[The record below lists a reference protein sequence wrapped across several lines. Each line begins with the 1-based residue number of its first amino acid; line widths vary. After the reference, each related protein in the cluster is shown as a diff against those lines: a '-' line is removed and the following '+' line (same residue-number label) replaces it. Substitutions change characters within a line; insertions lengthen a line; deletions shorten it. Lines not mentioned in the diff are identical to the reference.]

1 MVSTYFSYFVSLLFG
16 LNRLTLFGC
25 YTFFAGLAIYLVIKR
40 QRKFVP
46 PSIRNLIP
54 VCFGIFVYAIFF
66 ISLYP
71 AIFMPLNGSYV
82 MGGPNWQDT
91 AMHLSVIESLTQ
103 GNFPPQAPYFSGEPL
118 SYYFFSDLHAAIV
131 NTFYGNFFPRILVVL
146 NPFFATLFFF
156 SVYALCFELTKR
168 RSYSVVAALASVL
181 YGNLSFFIFFKNLKD
196 SGIKFLT
203 FLTNNTFC
211 TDQNFFKVTP
221 MSDYFLQNR
230 PMMIGLP
237 ALIIIILLIKRNEI
251 VLASILAALLIKFQM
266 FGFMVVWIFFGFYI
280 LTELLFKTIGF
291 KKFVMSVFVFAVPS
305 LILLLVFTPTAIGGR
320 SMLQVLI
327 QSFVWGPWQR
337 HDLVWFLKFTI
348 LNLNILFPIFILS
361 FFFRKNYKDKNLL
374 PIYLTGFTIF
384 AIPFLMRFT
393 IYEFDMFK
401 FFYYLVPLICILAAV
416 FFSRLRFKK
425 ISFAA
430 FLLISIPVIITS
442 CLLLGHSYLNKT
454 VGYSSGDFLAGSWI
468 RDNTP
473 QKSVFVTMPSVHSA
487 PTDIGGRLRIISYIN
502 WPYSHG
508 FNYGNDNVFSRVRD
522 VTEVY
527 KTGDPGLVKFKY
539 SAKYVFY
546 GREERGQFPL
556 AEKLF
561 DKNKNLKL
569 IYNRDGIDIYEIF

>member
-1 MVSTYFSYFVSLLFG
+1 
-16 LNRLTLFGC
+16 
-25 YTFFAGLAIYLVIKR
+25 
-40 QRKFVP
+40 
-46 PSIRNLIP
+46 
-54 VCFGIFVYAIFF
+54 
-66 ISLYP
+66 
-71 AIFMPLNGSYV
+71 
-82 MGGPNWQDT
+82 
-91 AMHLSVIESLTQ
+91 
-103 GNFPPQAPYFSGEPL
+103 
-118 SYYFFSDLHAAIV
+118 
-131 NTFYGNFFPRILVVL
+131 
-146 NPFFATLFFF
+146 
-156 SVYALCFELTKR
+156 
-168 RSYSVVAALASVL
+168 
-181 YGNLSFFIFFKNLKD
+181 
-196 SGIKFLT
+196 
-203 FLTNNTFC
+203 
-211 TDQNFFKVTP
+211 
-221 MSDYFLQNR
+221 
-230 PMMIGLP
+230 
-237 ALIIIILLIKRNEI
+237 
-251 VLASILAALLIKFQM
+251 
-266 FGFMVVWIFFGFYI
+266 
-280 LTELLFKTIGF
+280 
-291 KKFVMSVFVFAVPS
+291 
-305 LILLLVFTPTAIGGR
+305 
-320 SMLQVLI
+320 
-327 QSFVWGPWQR
+327 
-337 HDLVWFLKFTI
+337 
-348 LNLNILFPIFILS
+348 
-361 FFFRKNYKDKNLL
+361 
-374 PIYLTGFTIF
+374 
-384 AIPFLMRFT
+384 MRFT

-546 GREERGQFPL
+546 GREGRGQFPL